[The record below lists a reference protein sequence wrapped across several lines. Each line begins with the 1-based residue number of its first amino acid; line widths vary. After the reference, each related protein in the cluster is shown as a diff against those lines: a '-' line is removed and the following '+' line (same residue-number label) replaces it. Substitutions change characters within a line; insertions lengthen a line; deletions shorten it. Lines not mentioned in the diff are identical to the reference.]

1 MGRGVEPFHL
11 PQSSTFT
18 IMDHHLSLRHASPS
32 SWSYCSHR
40 CLMSG
45 HVSGQPSSAINLP
58 DQPHPRPSN
67 NSSLTHVSPLL
78 RSGHE
83 SSTLTLTYP
92 HGCLKSSVEL
102 MTCTVASKITASVGV
117 THAIRGLPSWSHGGM
132 RGEGCVWPQN
142 MCVNTIHFETAQT
155 PDVPRRDMCICV

>member
-1 MGRGVEPFHL
+1 MGRGVEQLHL

-18 IMDHHLSLRHASPS
+18 IMNHHLSLRHASPS

-58 DQPHPRPSN
+58 DQPHPSPSN

-92 HGCLKSSVEL
+92 HGCLKSCVEL

-117 THAIRGLPSWSHGGM
+117 THAVRGASFVVARRDARRGM
-132 RGEGCVWPQN
+132 RVAAEYAGEHHSLRTCSD
-142 MCVNTIHFETAQT
+142 A
-155 PDVPRRDMCICV
+155 